1 MATMSRPPQNDAK
14 VGVLRQ
20 VLRARGLDDADFEI
34 VEDARSGIG
43 QLLGLAAGIL
53 SVRRRSTG
61 EMRVYATGAG
71 STWMTAFSA
80 DLDRGYF
87 RAVPGDGKGP
97 DKRAAGGGSAL
108 WF

>member
-14 VGVLRQ
+14 VGALRQ
-20 VLRARGLDDADFEI
+20 LLRSRGLDDADFEI

-43 QLLGLAAGIL
+43 QLLGMAGGVL

-61 EMRVYATGAG
+61 EIRVYAAGAG
-71 STWMTAFSA
+71 ATWLASITT

-87 RAVPGDGKGP
+87 RGPAAEEGGK
-97 DKRAAGGGSAL
+97 KRAAGGGSSL